1 MKASFLRLHGPFQVK
16 DWVVI
21 SIKEETIPALLTTVS
36 PRNGQ
41 MLFAQ
46 RGFD

>member
-16 DWVVI
+16 DWKVT
-21 SIKEETIPALLTTVS
+21 SIKEETISALLTTVS

>member
-16 DWVVI
+16 DWMVV